1 MEKML
6 PRMTNVLLLS
16 AISMG
21 VPTAAAFMSFGPMVP
36 GRSRHGT
43 GQRSGGPVCLGAE
56 PWDLTGDNMFSSRNA
71 SKMTAATETL
81 RRSFTDQ
88 MRDSAAMPGFLRG
101 ALDPLRL
108 KRNVQEARTAVLSRL
123 FDGADAGSVEDATAR
138 GTASIAPSVR
148 NSPLPMSDG
157 ATATPAP
164 ADVPA
169 SLDHVLM
176 QAQADFVAATASGLT

>member
-1 MEKML
+1 ML
-6 PRMTNVLLLS
+6 
-16 AISMG
+16 
-21 VPTAAAFMSFGPMVP
+21 GPSVNSLFYLD
-36 GRSRHGT
+36 GNKEIVQVVNYTERS
-43 GQRSGGPVCLGAE
+43 
-56 PWDLTGDNMFSSRNA
+56 NA
-71 SKMTAATETL
+71 L
-81 RRSFTDQ
+81 I
-88 MRDSAAMPGFLRG
+88 
-101 ALDPLRL
+101 
-108 KRNVQEARTAVLSRL
+108 QEARTAVLSRL